1 MENRHNSVSRIGIIM
16 DATGIGEFKCEFA
29 RHLSPLTVAS
39 LLRALPISG
48 RLHKLGSTIRYLE
61 TGLKIGAEKQKSTF
75 VKADIA
81 FMTSNGSLCVVLEGG
96 KGIPMNPV
104 GRFLGDLSHLNS
116 LSIGQVVVIKR
127 STPQP

>member
-1 MENRHNSVSRIGIIM
+1 
-16 DATGIGEFKCEFA
+16 
-29 RHLSPLTVAS
+29 
-39 LLRALPISG
+39 
-48 RLHKLGSTIRYLE
+48 LE

-104 GRFLGDLSHLNS
+104 GRFLGDLSHLDS